1 MDSYGLLCIVDDD
14 ADYRFLVQ
22 QVFSR
27 FLSAY
32 PMRLFPSGKALLD
45 ELPQMSEQ
53 PNLILLDRH
62 MPDLDGHQTLL
73 YLKQQSAYQ
82 KIPVVMMSAHAS
94 LFEIEDCY
102 KAGVNSFLFKKSG
115 LAPLKDTLSAV
126 CQYWLE
132 LNREPLD
139 KKIA

>member
-14 ADYRFLVQ
+14 ADYRFLIQ
-22 QVFSR
+22 QIFSR
-27 FLSAY
+27 FLSVY
-32 PMRLFPSGKALLD
+32 PMRLFPGGKAFLD
-45 ELPQMSEQ
+45 ELPQMREKPS
-53 PNLILLDRH
+53 LILLDRH

-94 LFEIEDCY
+94 FSEIETCY
-102 KAGVNSFLFKKSG
+102 EAGVNSFLFKKSNIV
-115 LAPLKDTLSAV
+115 PLKDTLLTV

-132 LNREPLD
+132 LNHEPLN
-139 KKIA
+139 KTIA